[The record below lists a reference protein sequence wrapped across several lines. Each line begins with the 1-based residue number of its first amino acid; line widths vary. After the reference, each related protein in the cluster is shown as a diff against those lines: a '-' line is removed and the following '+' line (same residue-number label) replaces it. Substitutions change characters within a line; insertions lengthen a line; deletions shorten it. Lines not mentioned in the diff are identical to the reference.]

1 MKLLR
6 SSAFILLFQFLS
18 SPMNAQETI
27 ITGTLPAD
35 FMEQDWALLWQK
47 NEKEYV
53 PNTGVLESLKQSNLK
68 DIQIEIVLGTWCEDS
83 EKLVPLFIRINNE
96 LKIPVTFIGV
106 DKEKKCPLADCSN
119 WNIQY
124 VPTFIIQRNGKEIGR
139 IVEQVKL
146 SIEADLLEII
156 SNSK

>member
-1 MKLLR
+1 MKQFIT
-6 SSAFILLFQFLS
+6 SAFVLLFQFLS
-18 SPMNAQETI
+18 NPMNAQETI
-27 ITGTLPAD
+27 ITGTLPVD
-35 FMEQDWALLWQK
+35 FMEQDWALIWQK

-83 EKLVPLFIRINNE
+83 EKLIPQFIHINNE
-96 LKIPVTFIGV
+96 VKIPVVFIGV

-139 IVEQVKL
+139 IIEQVKL
-146 SIEADLLEII
+146 SIEADLLDII
-156 SNSK
+156 TK